1 MAGPAPP
8 DDVSGANQPV
18 VYILGVMSK
27 RASVVALVVA
37 AVPAAVL
44 YALMWIGITANWGW
58 LKTVDQPAL
67 GWFHDVTSGSPGW
80 IGFWRGV
87 SDVLGPTALRAL
99 ALVGVVVALV
109 RRRPRIAAF
118 LTLAVI
124 TSALLTVAAKDLG
137 DRPRPGTALVFAAST
152 SFPSGHALGITV
164 GVLAGATVLWPL
176 VRPSMRIPIIAVG
189 VALVVLVGLARVA
202 LNVHHP
208 SDVIAG
214 WALGLLCYL
223 LCMTLVPPWAGSD
236 RRIAAQSGL

>member
-1 MAGPAPP
+1 MG
-8 DDVSGANQPV
+8 V
-18 VYILGVMSK
+18 VPT
-27 RASVVALVVA
+27 RALVVTSVVASVA
-37 AVPAAVL
+37 AAVV

-58 LKTVDQPAL
+58 LKTVDQGAL
-67 GWFHDVTSGSPGW
+67 GWFHDVTSGSSGW

-87 SDVLGPTALRAL
+87 SDVLGPTALRVL
-99 ALVGVVVALV
+99 ALVGILFALV

-124 TSALLTVAAKDLG
+124 TSAPLTVIAKDLG

-164 GVLAGATVLWPL
+164 GVLVGATVLWPL
-176 VRPSMRIPIIAVG
+176 ARPSMRMPMIAVG
-189 VALVVLVGLARVA
+189 VALVMLVGLARVA

-223 LCMTLVPPWAGSD
+223 MCMTLVPPWAGSN
-236 RRIAAQSGL
+236 RTIAPQSGL

>member
-1 MAGPAPP
+1 MMLAALI
-8 DDVSGANQPV
+8 SRWCTS
-18 VYILGVMSK
+18 LGVVPT
-27 RASVVALVVA
+27 RALVVTSVVASVA
-37 AVPAAVL
+37 AAVV

-58 LKTVDQPAL
+58 LKTVDQGAL
-67 GWFHDVTSGSPGW
+67 GWFHDVTSGSSGW

-87 SDVLGPTALRAL
+87 SDVLGPTALRVL
-99 ALVGVVVALV
+99 ALVGILFALV

-124 TSALLTVAAKDLG
+124 TSAPLTVIAKDLG

-164 GVLAGATVLWPL
+164 GVLVGATVLWPL
-176 VRPSMRIPIIAVG
+176 ARPSMRMPMIAVG
-189 VALVVLVGLARVA
+189 VALVMLVGLARVA

-223 LCMTLVPPWAGSD
+223 MCMTLVPPWAGSN
-236 RRIAAQSGL
+236 RTIAPQSGL